1 MKDLANKMKIEL
13 KDFSEEYIDDLAQII
28 MDAYQDFPEY
38 GEPNIKKAK
47 KYINWLKNH
56 STFFKILFVN
66 GEPAGFI
73 VADANWKSID
83 GKKVGEIHELAL
95 KKKYWGKGLGK
106 LLLEAALEH
115 LNSQGVNIYGLW
127 VGTKNKSAIEFYKK
141 YGFKPKYD
149 YVKWL
154 RMEKSE

>member
-1 MKDLANKMKIEL
+1 MRDLISDMKVQL
-13 KDFSEEYIDDLAQII
+13 KDFSDDYIDTLAEII

-47 KYINWLKNH
+47 KYIKWLKNH
-56 STFFKILFVN
+56 STLFKVLFVDD
-66 GEPAGFI
+66 EPAGFV

-95 KKKYWGKGLGK
+95 KKKFWGKGLGK
-106 LLLEAALEH
+106 FLLETALNHLKEH
-115 LNSQGVNIYGLW
+115 GVNTYGLW
-127 VGTKNKSAIEFYKK
+127 VGTGNKSAIELYKK
-141 YGFKPKYD
+141 YGFSPKYN

-154 RMEKSE
+154 RMEKRV

>member
-1 MKDLANKMKIEL
+1 MRDLKADMKVEL
-13 KDFSEEYIDDLAQII
+13 KDFSEDYADILADII

-56 STFFKILFVN
+56 STFFKILFVD

-73 VADANWKSID
+73 VADANWKSLD
-83 GKKVGEIHELAL
+83 GEKVGEIHELAIR
-95 KKKYWGKGLGK
+95 KKYWGKGLGK
-106 LLLEAALEH
+106 LLLESALEH
-115 LNSQGVNIYGLW
+115 LKSQGVKVYGLW
-127 VGTKNKSAIEFYKK
+127 VGTKNRTAIEFYKK
-141 YGFKPKYD
+141 YGFKPVYN

-154 RMEKSE
+154 RMEKRE